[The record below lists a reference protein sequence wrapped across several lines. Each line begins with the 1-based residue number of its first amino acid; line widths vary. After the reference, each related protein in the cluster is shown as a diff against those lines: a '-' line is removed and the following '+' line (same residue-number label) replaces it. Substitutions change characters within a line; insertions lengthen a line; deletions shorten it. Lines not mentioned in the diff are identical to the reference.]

1 MPLDETDDNTLLKE
15 TGRDSDRDRMAIVN
29 HTMAPVHQS
38 RTETQ
43 KSTEMKD
50 MEAQFKVYK
59 KETKDEIMEEVVK
72 IIGKLT
78 VKMETMEQ
86 RIAGFGDEIKQL
98 RKILTEHEKTI
109 EEQKKTI
116 DQKNKEIIHLRG
128 SETEKIRDLRE
139 NIRKKDI
146 ENKEMQAQLMELEK
160 ESAESDPV
168 RIAKL
173 EQSLASE
180 RDRSEEQGS
189 ANEELQETIRAL
201 EKELAERDSKFK
213 ILKKKADDQTK
224 ELDLNRRTLWYT
236 GAIV

>member
-1 MPLDETDDNTLLKE
+1 
-15 TGRDSDRDRMAIVN
+15 
-29 HTMAPVHQS
+29 
-38 RTETQ
+38 
-43 KSTEMKD
+43 
-50 MEAQFKVYK
+50 MEAQFK
-59 KETKDEIMEEVVK
+59 KEIKDEVKDEVMDEVIEEVVK
-72 IIGKLT
+72 IVGKLK
-78 VKMETMEQ
+78 VEMETMEQ
-86 RIAGFGDEIKQL
+86 RIAGFRDEIKQL
-98 RKILTEHEKTI
+98 RKKLTEHEKTI

-116 DQKNKEIIHLRG
+116 DQKNKEIIHLRR

-189 ANEELQETIRAL
+189 ANEELQKVRAKNEETIRAL

-224 ELDLNRRTLWYT
+224 ELDLNRRTLAT
-236 GAIV
+236 SGFTKRI